1 MALVCRFI
9 WRYCVKVV
17 NCWEILNDRESLDFK
32 RVVNIK
38 CVNCGYEDEIIL
50 DSLDDLKDIKCS
62 CIDKKDRHSEY
73 LDSNMGLNLKL
84 SKTYK
89 KLEKSGLLSED
100 FDKYFKFKKYCL
112 DNGYKPWYVID
123 RKDKNKKYSLD
134 NILITCGKVKGNSDV
149 SFDNIREASNSICL
163 LENMTSR
170 VLDSVNS
177 LVDTVSKF
185 DDNEYMDNDIIK
197 EMKELSFEA
206 LKICRELKDDIDKL
220 DVKFK

>member
-1 MALVCRFI
+1 MYSQLVGLVGGI
-9 WRYCVKVV
+9 CVKVA
-17 NCWEILNDRESLDFK
+17 NGWEVLDDRESLDFK
-32 RVVNIK
+32 RVVHIR
-38 CVNCGYEDEIIL
+38 CVNCGYEDEVIL

-134 NILITCGKVKGNSDV
+134 NILITCGNVSDSYNV
-149 SFDNIREASNSICL
+149 EFSNIREASK
-163 LENMTSR
+163 
-170 VLDSVNS
+170 S
-177 LVDTVSKF
+177 LCF
-185 DDNEYMDNDIIK
+185 
-197 EMKELSFEA
+197 
-206 LKICRELKDDIDKL
+206 R
-220 DVKFK
+220 